1 MHTHFWSSLF
11 SASGCL
17 CAMVPRDLPGLHN
30 RFSPDNL
37 FRAIQSIQTPSA
49 LLPETLPASV
59 VLGAQ
64 WGDEGKGKAIDQL
77 AAHSE
82 WAVRFQG
89 GNNAGHTIVVGDTT
103 LKMHLLPSGITSRN
117 CKLVLGCGMVVDP
130 WVLDRELSEW
140 AELTGEKPE
149 GSRLFISERAAV
161 ILPFHRLY
169 DSADKVVGTTGRGIG
184 PAYRDRTERVGI
196 RFVDIRGLVS
206 NPDEVSSISDRM
218 NKQLDTVGVSDRIHD
233 SQLLSELT
241 WILDR
246 FSDSIRATGPMLDSA
261 LNGGERVLLEGA
273 QGAMLDIDQGTY
285 PFVTSSV
292 TCRANAT
299 HGAGIHPGHIDE
311 CFGITKAYTTRVGNG
326 PFPTELSLDEGPGK
340 QMSEVGHEF
349 GTTTGRPRRT
359 GWLDAVALKES
370 QRLNGYT
377 GLVVTKLDVLGGL
390 EELKICTSYELDGE
404 RIQHFPASSQDLG
417 RCIPV
422 YETHPGFPALES
434 GDWIELAEKS
444 RVEGGIE
451 SLPRNIRDYLL
462 RVQELSGV
470 SVVSVGVGP
479 DRLASIASS
488 GGPFDVQLSE
498 ATF

>member
-1 MHTHFWSSLF
+1 M
-11 SASGCL
+11 
-17 CAMVPRDLPGLHN
+17 
-30 RFSPDNL
+30 
-37 FRAIQSIQTPSA
+37 
-49 LLPETLPASV
+49 PASV

-77 AAHSE
+77 AAHSD

-130 WVLDRELSEW
+130 WVLDRELGEW

-149 GSRLFISERAAV
+149 GDRLFISERAAV

-196 RFVDIRGLVS
+196 RFVDIGIVVS

-218 NKQLDTVGVSDRIHD
+218 NKQLDTVGVSDRID
-233 SQLLSELT
+233 PEQLLSELT
-241 WILDR
+241 WILER
-246 FSDSIRATGPMLDSA
+246 FSAAIRPTGPMLDTA
-261 LNGGERVLLEGA
+261 LNAGEIVLLEGA

-299 HGAGIHPGHIDE
+299 HGAGIHPGHIGE

-390 EELKICTSYELDGE
+390 DELKICTAYELDGE
-404 RIQHFPASSQDLG
+404 RIQHFPASAEDLS
-417 RCIPV
+417 RCKPV
-422 YETHPGFPALES
+422 YETHPGFPALGAGE
-434 GDWIELAEKS
+434 WIEAAEKS
-444 RVEGGIE
+444 RLEGGIE
-451 SLPRNIRDYLL
+451 SLPSNIRDYLM
-462 RVQELSGV
+462 RVEEISGV
-470 SVVSVGVGP
+470 PVVSVGVGP
-479 DRLASIASS
+479 DRLASIASP